1 MRVSYG
7 LAAALVAASL
17 MSVACDGKHDIKV
30 NGAHID
36 DATFAK
42 RDSTKALGPGD
53 LRIATTDSA
62 IEVALIGDSLVAGF
76 GAMAR
81 DKIKEATDTS
91 KVSGDG
97 FGASIEKMVKSSV
110 AGALDHEIHVPLTDV
125 SDIQYEDGLLVLYD
139 KQGKKMH
146 FFERDHG
153 KEKPS
158 RFAED
163 DAKDFIALFKAK
175 TGRT

>member
-1 MRVSYG
+1 MRSSHA

-17 MSVACDGKHDIKV
+17 MSVACDGKHDIQV

-36 DATFAK
+36 NATFAK
-42 RDSTKALGPGD
+42 RDSTKPLGKGD

-62 IEVALIGDSLVAGF
+62 LELGLVGDSLVAGF
-76 GAMAR
+76 GAMTR
-81 DKIKEATDTS
+81 EKIKEATDTA
-91 KVSGDG
+91 KVSGSG
-97 FGASIEKMVKSSV
+97 FGANIEKMVKSRV
-110 AGALDHEIHVPLTDV
+110 AGALDREIHVPLSDV
-125 SDIQYEDGLLVLYD
+125 SDIQYQDGLLVFYD
-139 KQGKKMH
+139 KKGKKMN
-146 FFERDHG
+146 FSERDHG